1 MNINLN
7 VWSVLLL
14 MCLVLSFSIV
24 YAESTATEG
33 VNATLSNNT
42 TNESV
47 SVHENTTNVTL
58 SENATNPFAKT
69 KGWKDSS
76 TPSGGGIKN

>member
-1 MNINLN
+1 MMVNLK
-7 VWSVLLL
+7 VEFVILF
-14 MCLVLSFSIV
+14 MCLVLSFGIV
-24 YAESTATEG
+24 YAESTATED

-47 SVHENTTNVTL
+47 SIPEKTTNVTL
-58 SENATNPFAKT
+58 SENASNPFAKT

-76 TPSGGGIKN
+76 TGTGGEIKN

>member
-1 MNINLN
+1 MQRYPTI
-7 VWSVLLL
+7 
-14 MCLVLSFSIV
+14 
-24 YAESTATEG
+24 
-33 VNATLSNNT
+33 T

-47 SVHENTTNVTL
+47 SIPENTTNVTL

-76 TPSGGGIKN
+76 TGTGGGIKN

>member
-1 MNINLN
+1 MNINIK
-7 VWSVLLL
+7 VGSVLLF

-24 YAESTATEG
+24 YAESTASED

-47 SVHENTTNVTL
+47 CIPENTTNVTL

-76 TPSGGGIKN
+76 TPSGGGVKN

>member
-1 MNINLN
+1 MKINLK
-7 VWSVLLL
+7 VGSVLLFI
-14 MCLVLSFSIV
+14 CLVLSLCIV
-24 YAESTATEG
+24 YAESTATKD
-33 VNATLSNNT
+33 VNATMSNNT

-47 SVHENTTNVTL
+47 SIPENTTNVTL

-76 TPSGGGIKN
+76 TRPGGGIKN

>member
-1 MNINLN
+1 MNINLK
-7 VWSVLLL
+7 VWSVLLF

-33 VNATLSNNT
+33 VNATMSNNT

-47 SVHENTTNVTL
+47 SIPENTTNVTL

-76 TPSGGGIKN
+76 TGTGGGIKN